1 MKSFANAYGVR
12 NVHLHDCVFEG
23 VALRLFYVKTNERR
37 GGFVENVRME
47 NVVAKKVRHDVLD
60 VETGVLYQWAAFP
73 TYEVRLTTIRGLSMK
88 NVSVEEA
95 GRLVHI
101 VGDSRQP
108 VDGVVLENVRVGK
121 VSLQDLVENAVNVKE
136 KR

>member
-23 VALRLFYVKTNERR
+23 
-37 GGFVENVRME
+37 
-47 NVVAKKVRHDVLD
+47 
-60 VETGVLYQWAAFP
+60 
-73 TYEVRLTTIRGLSMK
+73 
-88 NVSVEEA
+88 EA

-121 VSLQDLVENAVNVKE
+121 VSLQDIVENAVNVKE